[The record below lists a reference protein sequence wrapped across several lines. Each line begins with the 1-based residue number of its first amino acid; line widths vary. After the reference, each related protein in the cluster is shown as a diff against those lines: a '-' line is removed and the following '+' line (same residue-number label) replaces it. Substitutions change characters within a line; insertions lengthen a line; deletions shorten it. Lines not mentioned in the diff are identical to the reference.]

1 MNFIEQANYLNSFVF
16 GIKLLNFNES
26 SWLSILDSILSGT
39 VFKYVNIFVSSFFIF
54 NMRHNHLSDPQFNP
68 NINRPTH
75 PINIMK

>member
-39 VFKYVNIFVSSFFIF
+39 VFKYVNIFVSSFFIV
-54 NMRHNHLSDPQFNP
+54 NAS
-68 NINRPTH
+68 
-75 PINIMK
+75 